1 MRRYQRCIQGG
12 EKPQIIFELFFM
24 LAAATAACFSL
35 VSLTSCEKDNGNENG
50 NEPGNGGESAV
61 ISIEKQ
67 WIGSITQEGLEVK
80 QCFDINYG
88 VEGGVLIGQYT
99 EGYASM
105 LPDGADPDKSYIAM
119 VMGPDEFVSDTPD
132 ADKTSGTVTY
142 KTDMDGTAETEVKLE
157 YANLTENSVDI
168 TYNDPNS
175 GSAIK
180 VSCTVAPE
188 GTKVYTYADLM

>member
-1 MRRYQRCIQGG
+1 M
-12 EKPQIIFELFFM
+12 KNKFFM

-50 NEPGNGGESAV
+50 NEPGTGGESAV

-67 WIGSITQEGLEVK
+67 WIGSITMEDPISGEIEVK

-88 VEGGVLIGQYT
+88 VEGGVLIGQYN

-105 LPDGADPDKSYIAM
+105 LPEGADPDKSYIAM
-119 VMGPDEFVSDTPD
+119 VMGPDEFVSDTPN

-142 KTDMDGTAETEVKLE
+142 KTDMDMDGTAETEVTLE

-188 GTKVYTYADLM
+188 GTKVYTYADLGM

>member
-1 MRRYQRCIQGG
+1 
-12 EKPQIIFELFFM
+12 M

-50 NEPGNGGESAV
+50 NEPGTGGESAV

-67 WIGSITQEGLEVK
+67 WIGSITMDDPSGSIEVK

-88 VEGGVLIGQYT
+88 VEGGVLIGQYN

-105 LPDGADPDKSYIAM
+105 LPEGADPDKSYIAM

-142 KTDMDGTAETEVKLE
+142 KTDMDTDGTAETEVTLE

-168 TYNDPNS
+168 TYNDPMS

>member
-1 MRRYQRCIQGG
+1 M
-12 EKPQIIFELFFM
+12 EKETKNGSIAQ
-24 LAAATAACFSL
+24 L
-35 VSLTSCEKDNGNENG
+35 VQSVCLTSRGSG
-50 NEPGNGGESAV
+50 VRLPLLPPPESSYIVAAFFV
-61 ISIEKQ
+61 YDSILP
-67 WIGSITQEGLEVK
+67 QEGLEVK

-88 VEGGVLIGQYT
+88 VEGGVLIGQYN

-132 ADKTSGTVTY
+132 ADKTSGTVIY
-142 KTDMDGTAETEVKLE
+142 KTDLDTDGTAEAEVTLE

-168 TYNDPNS
+168 TYNDPMS

>member
-1 MRRYQRCIQGG
+1 M
-12 EKPQIIFELFFM
+12 KNKFFM
-24 LAAATAACFSL
+24 FAAATAACFSL

-50 NEPGNGGESAV
+50 TGTGAGEEPV

-67 WIGSITQEGLEVK
+67 WIGSITMEDPISGEIEVK

-88 VEGGVLIGQYT
+88 VEGGVLIGQYN
-99 EGYASM
+99 EGYASQ
-105 LPDGADPDKSYIAM
+105 LPEGADPDKSYIAM
-119 VMGPDEFVSDTPD
+119 VMGPDKFVSDTPN

-142 KTDMDGTAETEVKLE
+142 KTDMDMDGTAETEVTLE

-168 TYNDPNS
+168 TYNDPMS

-188 GTKVYTYADLM
+188 GTKVYTYADLGM

>member
-1 MRRYQRCIQGG
+1 
-12 EKPQIIFELFFM
+12 M

-50 NEPGNGGESAV
+50 NEPGTGGESAV

-88 VEGGVLIGQYT
+88 VKGGVLIGQYN

-105 LPDGADPDKSYIAM
+105 LPEGADPDKSYIAM

-132 ADKTSGTVTY
+132 ADK
-142 KTDMDGTAETEVKLE
+142 KTDMDMDGTAETEVTLE

-168 TYNDPNS
+168 TYNDPMS
-175 GSAIK
+175 ESAIK

>member
-1 MRRYQRCIQGG
+1 M
-12 EKPQIIFELFFM
+12 KNKFFM

-50 NEPGNGGESAV
+50 NEPGTGGESAV

-88 VEGGVLIGQYT
+88 VEGGVLIGQYN

-105 LPDGADPDKSYIAM
+105 LPEGADPDKSYIAM
-119 VMGPDEFVSDTPD
+119 VMGPDKFVSDTPN
-132 ADKTSGTVTY
+132 ADKNSGTVTY
-142 KTDMDGTAETEVKLE
+142 KTDMDMDGTAETEVTLE

-168 TYNDPNS
+168 TYNDPMS

-188 GTKVYTYADLM
+188 GTKVYTYADLGM

>member
-1 MRRYQRCIQGG
+1 M
-12 EKPQIIFELFFM
+12 KNKFFM

-67 WIGSITQEGLEVK
+67 WIGSIIQEGLEVK

-88 VEGGVLIGQYT
+88 VEGGVLIGQYN

-142 KTDMDGTAETEVKLE
+142 KTDMDMDGTAETEVKLE

-168 TYNDPNS
+168 TYNDPMS

>member
-1 MRRYQRCIQGG
+1 M
-12 EKPQIIFELFFM
+12 KNKFFM

-50 NEPGNGGESAV
+50 NEPGTGGESAV

-67 WIGSITQEGLEVK
+67 WIGSITMDDPSGSIEVK

-132 ADKTSGTVTY
+132 ADKTSGTVIY
-142 KTDMDGTAETEVKLE
+142 KTDLDTDGTAEAEVKLE

-168 TYNDPNS
+168 TYNDPLS

-188 GTKVYTYADLM
+188 GTKVYTLADLSTM